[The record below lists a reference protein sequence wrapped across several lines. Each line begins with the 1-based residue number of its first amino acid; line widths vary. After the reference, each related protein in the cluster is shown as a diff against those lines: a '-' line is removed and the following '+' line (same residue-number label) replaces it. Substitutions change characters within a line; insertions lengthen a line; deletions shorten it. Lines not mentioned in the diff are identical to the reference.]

1 MDRKKMDEMVDNMA
15 EIAEMMAKWKMDISE
30 VFPDIDVGESFSKG
44 NVSLLNLLKKGV
56 GSKKQADP
64 TQKETVMAKK
74 TKKLSAAEKKQRKEA
89 WPNKKKMNKL
99 VDEIVDE
106 MDHEMMVDE
115 WMENINKL
123 MDEMDD
129 RGREE
134 LLRKFLEITVP
145 VPVIVKGI
153 VSDRLNKISEAAQ
166 TTLNSVRGEIDE
178 MEILAEISQLADE
191 ALDMLAQFVEIPEPD
206 DGSNGNPSSDH

>member
-64 TQKETVMAKK
+64 TQEETVMAKK
-74 TKKLSAAEKKQRKEA
+74 PKKLSAAEKKQRKEA
-89 WPNKKKMNKL
+89 WLNKKKMNKL

-115 WMENINKL
+115 WMDNINKL

-145 VPVIVKGI
+145 VPAIVMGI

-166 TTLNSVRGEIDE
+166 TTLNSVRGEIYE

-206 DGSNGNPSSDH
+206 DASNGNPSSDH

>member
-1 MDRKKMDEMVDNMA
+1 MDEMVYNMA
-15 EIAEMMAKWKMDISE
+15 EIAEMMAKWKRDISE

-64 TQKETVMAKK
+64 TQEETVMAKK

-89 WPNKKKMNKL
+89 WLNKKKMGEL

-115 WMENINKL
+115 WMDNINKL

-129 RGREE
+129 KGREE

-145 VPVIVKGI
+145 VPAIVMGI

-191 ALDMLAQFVEIPEPD
+191 ALYMLAQFVEIPEPD

>member
-1 MDRKKMDEMVDNMA
+1 VDRKKMDEMVDNMA

>member
-1 MDRKKMDEMVDNMA
+1 MA

-115 WMENINKL
+115 WMDNINKL

>member
-1 MDRKKMDEMVDNMA
+1 VDRKKMDEMVDNMA

-145 VPVIVKGI
+145 VPVLVKGI

>member
-1 MDRKKMDEMVDNMA
+1 MDEMVDNMA

>member
-1 MDRKKMDEMVDNMA
+1 VDRKKMDEMVDNMA

-64 TQKETVMAKK
+64 TQEETVMAKK

-115 WMENINKL
+115 WMDNINKL

-129 RGREE
+129 KGREE

-145 VPVIVKGI
+145 VPAIVMGI

-166 TTLNSVRGEIDE
+166 TTLNSVRGDIDE

>member
-1 MDRKKMDEMVDNMA
+1 VDRKKMDEMVDNMA
-15 EIAEMMAKWKMDISE
+15 EIAEMMAKWKRDISE

-64 TQKETVMAKK
+64 TQEETVMAKK

-89 WPNKKKMNKL
+89 WLNKKKMNEL

-115 WMENINKL
+115 WMDNINKL

-129 RGREE
+129 KGREE

-145 VPVIVKGI
+145 VPAIVMGI

-166 TTLNSVRGEIDE
+166 TTLNSVRGDIDE

-206 DGSNGNPSSDH
+206 DASNGNPSSDH